1 MIRPQHLGQR
11 ISALVDGELGHQE
24 RDRALAHVAHCPS
37 CGAAL
42 DEERRVKDQLA
53 TTPTPPASPALTARL
68 LGLAE
73 PGDPMP
79 PRERRMPL
87 APVVPTLPAPG
98 RSPGLTRPGGRK
110 DPRRPGRLR
119 TTAPRSRRARYT
131 AATAISALGLV
142 VGTAFMAGAAPQQPG
157 APVLPPAAELSVEH
171 AATTSGQPL
180 GDPAF
185 DAVTASFGGLT
196 FAPQATGR

>member
-11 ISALVDGELGHQE
+11 LSALVDGELGHQE
-24 RDRALAHVAHCPS
+24 RDRALAHIAHCPACRS
-37 CGAAL
+37 QL
-42 DEERRVKDQLA
+42 EEERRVKDRLA
-53 TTPTPPASPALTARL
+53 APTPPASPALTARL

-73 PGDPMP
+73 PGEPMP

-98 RSPGLTRPGGRK
+98 RGRGLTRPGGRT
-110 DPRRPGRLR
+110 DPRRPGRVR
-119 TTAPRSRRARYT
+119 ASTSRSRRARYT
-131 AATAISALGLV
+131 AAAAVSAVGLV
-142 VGTAFMAGAAPQQPG
+142 LGAAFMAGGPPQQQPG

-185 DAVTASFGGLT
+185 DAVTASVGGLY
-196 FAPQATGR
+196 FAPRATGR